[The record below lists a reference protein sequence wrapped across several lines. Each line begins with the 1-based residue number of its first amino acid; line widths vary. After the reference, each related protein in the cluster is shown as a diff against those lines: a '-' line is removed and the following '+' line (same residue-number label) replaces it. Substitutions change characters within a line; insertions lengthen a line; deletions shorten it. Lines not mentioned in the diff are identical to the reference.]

1 MNRTAAENALAT
13 AERLATAAE
22 FAAAWA
28 AGEFKT
34 VTPAEAWAAG
44 FDAES
49 NAPQIHET
57 RDGSAAAIWN
67 EETSLIEFTDAEA
80 FAWTISPETGELRQ
94 A

>member
-1 MNRTAAENALAT
+1 MTSTTAETALAT
-13 AERLATAAE
+13 AERLAAAAE

-49 NAPQIHET
+49 ATPQIHET
-57 RDGSAAAIWN
+57 EDGSAAAIWN
-67 EETSLIEFTDAEA
+67 EETRQIEFTDAEA
-80 FAWTISPETGELRQ
+80 SAWTINPETGELRQ